1 MEATQKLILFMKV
14 AYSTSNFRIS
24 KSQLP
29 NIYGHLMVSYNIQF
43 VGGAITANTTSPSG
57 YGPSFS
63 SGGSGWTHGDV
74 QFYASNYSDRYG
86 NYTEVSP
93 LYASCIFCIR
103 Y

>member
-1 MEATQKLILFMKV
+1 MKA
-14 AYSTSNFRIS
+14 AYSTSSFRIS

-43 VGGAITANTTSPSG
+43 VGGAITANTTNPSG
-57 YGPSFS
+57 YGPSSS
-63 SGGSGWTHGDV
+63 SGGNGWTHGDV

-86 NYTEVSP
+86 SYTEVNP
-93 LYASCIFCIR
+93 LYESCNFYIH